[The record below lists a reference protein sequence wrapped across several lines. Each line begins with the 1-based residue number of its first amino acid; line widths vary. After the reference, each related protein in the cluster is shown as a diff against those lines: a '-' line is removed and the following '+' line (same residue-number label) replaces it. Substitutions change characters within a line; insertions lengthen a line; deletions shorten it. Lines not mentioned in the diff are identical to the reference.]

1 MLMMGEIMST
11 RPTPRLESTQHG
23 IVLIEAMV
31 AILIFSI
38 GILGIVGM
46 QANMVK
52 NTSDAKYR
60 AEASHI
66 AQKRIGEIWAD
77 PSNAGA
83 YLETNADISA
93 LLPGGT
99 RTTAATG
106 SEFTVTVSWQQP
118 GEARHKFTMIANIA
132 GG

>member
-1 MLMMGEIMST
+1 MST

>member
-1 MLMMGEIMST
+1 MST
-11 RPTPRLESTQHG
+11 RPLPQLEATQHG
-23 IVLIEAMV
+23 MVLIEAMV

-66 AQKRIGEIWAD
+66 AQKRIGELWAD
-77 PSNAGA
+77 PVNTGT
-83 YLETNADISA
+83 YVEMNTDIST

-99 RTTAATG
+99 RTTTAAG

-118 GEARHKFTMIANIA
+118 GEARHRFTMIANIA

>member
-1 MLMMGEIMST
+1 M
-11 RPTPRLESTQHG
+11 PTWTPPQLESTQHG
-23 IVLIEAMV
+23 MVLIEAMV

-77 PSNAGA
+77 PSNTGT
-83 YLETNADISA
+83 YIETIPVDISA

-99 RTTAATG
+99 RTTTAAG

-118 GEARHKFTMIANIA
+118 GEARHRFTMIANIA
-132 GG
+132 GGV

>member
-1 MLMMGEIMST
+1 MST
-11 RPTPRLESTQHG
+11 RPLPQFESTQHG

-77 PSNAGA
+77 PLNPGA

-99 RTTAATG
+99 RTTTAVGT
-106 SEFTVTVSWQQP
+106 EFTVTVSWQQP
-118 GEARHKFTMIANIA
+118 GEARHRFTTIANIA